1 MGWIRRERAV
11 AGSAVVAALLLL
23 AVAPPVGAQTV
34 RVRRSVASLT
44 SAQLDALRTGIAAM
58 KARPAS
64 DPTSWAYQANIHG
77 TVDAPARAAWST
89 CQHGSFFFLS
99 WHRMYLFYFERILR
113 AASGSAD
120 LTLPYWDYSR
130 PDQRALPE
138 PFRVPA
144 EASNA
149 LFVRQRAAAA
159 NAGGELPESAVD
171 AQESLQAIAFS
182 TSSAAGTSF
191 GGRRL
196 AQPNHFSS
204 FPGRLEQQPHNVI
217 HVLLG
222 GTDGWMSDPDFAAQD
237 PIFWLHHANIDRL
250 WSRWLA
256 LGGGRANPTDGVWL
270 DTRFA
275 FFDERGTRVEMTG
288 RQVVD
293 TAAQLEYRYDDQP
306 EAPPSPETAPRPQ
319 PPPGPLESVG
329 VSTNAMELTGRPAR
343 TAIRLGP
350 TERRDL
356 TEAAPVPRGY
366 VLTFERIR
374 YDRNPGVYYEVYLG
388 LREGETPDPRG
399 PHYAGNL
406 AVFAL
411 KPHGRQGAEAGEQSA
426 LSLDVTRAI
435 ERLRAAGRLGSGDLS
450 VSFVP
455 RGITPPGGAEAAP
468 TAAPPLSFERVRLS
482 TY

>member
-1 MGWIRRERAV
+1 VRRSRTLAV
-11 AGSAVVAALLLL
+11 SAIGATLLLL
-23 AVAPPVGAQTV
+23 LLIPALPAGAQGV
-34 RVRRSVASLT
+34 RVRRSIASLT
-44 SAQLDALRTGIAAM
+44 AAQLDALRAGIAAM

-77 TVDAPARAAWST
+77 TVDSPARPAWST
-89 CQHGSFFFLS
+89 CQHGNFYFLS
-99 WHRMYLFYFERILR
+99 WHRMYLYYFERILR

-130 PDQRALPE
+130 PEQRALPE
-138 PFRVPA
+138 PFRIPPDA
-144 EASNA
+144 ANP
-149 LFVRQRAAAA
+149 LFVRQRAPAA
-159 NAGGELPESAVD
+159 NQGGTLPESAVD
-171 AQESLQAIAFS
+171 AQESLLPIDFS
-182 TSSAAGTSF
+182 TSSSGGTSF

-196 AQPNHFSS
+196 AEPSHFSS
-204 FPGRLEQQPHNVI
+204 FPGSLEQQPHNVV

-222 GTDGWMSDPDFAAQD
+222 GPDGWMSDPDFAAQD

-256 LGGGRANPTDGVWL
+256 LGGGRANPTDAGWL

-306 EAPPSPETAPRPQ
+306 EAPSPPEAAPAPQRP
-319 PPPGPLESVG
+319 PAPLESVG
-329 VSTNAMELTGRPAR
+329 VSTSAMELRGRPAR
-343 TAIRLGP
+343 TAIPLGA

-356 TEAAPVPRGY
+356 TESAAAPRGY
-366 VLTFERIR
+366 VLTFEGIR

-388 LREGETPDPRG
+388 LPEGETPDPRG

-411 KPHGRQGAEAGEQSA
+411 KPHEGQGAEAGERPT
-426 LSLDVTRAI
+426 LSIDVTRAI
-435 ERLRAAGRLGSGDLS
+435 RRLREAGRLQSGDLS

-455 RGITPPGGAEAAP
+455 RGITPPGGPEAAP
-468 TAAPPLSFERVRLS
+468 AAAPPVSFERVRLS
-482 TY
+482 SY

>member
-1 MGWIRRERAV
+1 VGGTRRDRGFAS
-11 AGSAVVAALLLL
+11 SAIIAALLLL
-23 AVAPPVGAQTV
+23 VPVAPAGAQAV
-34 RVRRSVASLT
+34 RVRRSIASLT
-44 SAQLDALRTGIAAM
+44 SAQLDALRAGIAAM

-77 TVDAPARAAWST
+77 TVDSPARTAWST

-99 WHRMYLFYFERILR
+99 WHRMYLYYFERILR

-138 PFRVPA
+138 AFRVPA
-144 EASNA
+144 EASNS

-159 NAGGELPESAVD
+159 NQGGTLPESAVD
-171 AQESLQAIAFS
+171 TQESLQAIDFS
-182 TSSAAGTSF
+182 TSSAGGTSF

-196 AQPNHFSS
+196 AQPSHFSS

-222 GTDGWMSDPDFAAQD
+222 GPDGWMSDPDFAAQD

-256 LGGGRANPTDGVWL
+256 LGGGRANPTDAVWL

-275 FFDERGTRVEMTG
+275 FLDERGTRVEMTG

-306 EAPPSPETAPRPQ
+306 EAAPPPEAAPRPQ
-319 PPPGPLESVG
+319 PPRGPLESVG
-329 VSTNAMELTGRPAR
+329 VSTNAMELRGRPAR

-350 TERRDL
+350 TARRDP
-356 TEAAPVPRGY
+356 TAAAAPPRGY

-388 LREGETPDPRG
+388 LREGETPDPHG

-406 AVFAL
+406 AAFAL
-411 KPHGRQGAEAGEQSA
+411 KPHGRQGAEAGEQPT

-435 ERLRAAGRLGSGDLS
+435 ERLREAGRLGGDLS

-468 TAAPPLSFERVRLS
+468 QAAPPLSFERVRLS